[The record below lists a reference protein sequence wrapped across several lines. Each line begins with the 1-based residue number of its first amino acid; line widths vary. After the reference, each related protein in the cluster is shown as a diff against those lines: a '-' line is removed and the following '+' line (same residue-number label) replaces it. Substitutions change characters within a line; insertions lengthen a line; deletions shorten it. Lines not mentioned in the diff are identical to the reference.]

1 MAILE
6 KLLGIIVF
14 NWSSRPGITFAEID
28 LNQIKPNAKQPRQVF
43 EEEALKELTFSLKEI
58 GLLQPIVVRATG
70 NNEYEI
76 VAGERR
82 FRAAKL
88 AGFTKIPALIRD
100 TQDTHM
106 LRDALLENL
115 HRAQL
120 NPLEEAAAYQQLL
133 EDFGGTQE
141 ELAAKLGR
149 SRPQVTNTMRLLKLP
164 PMVQKRVAAGV
175 LSSGHAK
182 ALLGLAQSADIETL
196 ASRIV
201 AEGLSVRATEE
212 IVSIGAVGGPAGE
225 RSRQLATARAGGPC
239 HRAVRLARA
248 FPEGKRRQ
256 GRGSRRELGRTR
268 FRSAHLRTG
277 PSAGG
282 QWRAH
287 ESLGFVSGARGAGKR
302 RGASRCRRRFR
313 WRVEVAGCLAW

>member
-1 MAILE
+1 MRGLTNMVAP
-6 KLLGIIVF
+6 KRGLGRGLGALIPTELVNNVSTPSNSVAEPINANLNTV
-14 NWSSRPGITFAEID
+14 PGITFAEID

-175 LSSGHAK
+175 LS
-182 ALLGLAQSADIETL
+182 TL
-196 ASRIV
+196 FPYTTLFHLDRK
-201 AEGLSVRATEE
+201 SV
-212 IVSIGAVGGPAGE
+212 V
-225 RSRQLATARAGGPC
+225 
-239 HRAVRLARA
+239 
-248 FPEGKRRQ
+248 
-256 GRGSRRELGRTR
+256 
-268 FRSAHLRTG
+268 
-277 PSAGG
+277 
-282 QWRAH
+282 
-287 ESLGFVSGARGAGKR
+287 
-302 RGASRCRRRFR
+302 
-313 WRVEVAGCLAW
+313 